1 MIQSCCQR
9 NQDQLGTI
17 GMYRAEVVVSVVSF
31 YSDDSNSNPAEV
43 RSLSSDGWKR
53 KNKHKDS
60 VTRLGYFLD
69 FGQLFKAFG
78 NN

>member
-43 RSLSSDGWKR
+43 RSLSSDWLKEQ
-53 KNKHKDS
+53 K
-60 VTRLGYFLD
+60 
-69 FGQLFKAFG
+69 
-78 NN
+78 